1 MDQIKDAKP
10 MAYRDKKQKHQIDGV
25 TTGDMNALAALL
37 LQAFQGSI
45 QQQLDETG
53 EVNPRLLAE
62 AVKWLSNSGV
72 TLKPDNE
79 HVADLGAL
87 TRSLEYLYAD
97 SDETYDPYQ
106 AK

>member
-1 MDQIKDAKP
+1 
-10 MAYRDKKQKHQIDGV
+10 MAYRDKKRKHEIDGV

-45 QQQLDETG
+45 QQQLDDTG

-79 HVADLGAL
+79 HVADLSAL
-87 TRSLEYLYAD
+87 TRSLSYLYGED
-97 SDETYDPYQ
+97 QESYDLQ
-106 AK
+106 VK